1 MRRSR
6 MKSGKVINNDLDS
19 IGKVMMVAIEDDG
32 KLIVNDRQGFFH
44 LYRKLIIFLSHETFL
59 TATTFYHLRVSG
71 I

>member
-6 MKSGKVINNDLDS
+6 MKCGKVINNDLDS

-44 LYRKLIIFLSHETFL
+44 LLS
-59 TATTFYHLRVSG
+59 
-71 I
+71 